1 MSPLTTG
8 AAAPTTGPALSTAKR
23 QGGRTS
29 SGTAEEGKPLEE
41 MPPWAQEVVFRD
53 ALGLL
58 RDEDA
63 TWVPYTSPRG
73 TEFVIISACGFR
85 YTVSKNG
92 IA

>member
-1 MSPLTTG
+1 MIPLTTG
-8 AAAPTTGPALSTAKR
+8 AAAPTAGPALSTTKR
-23 QGGRTS
+23 QAGHEP

-41 MPPWAQEVVFRD
+41 MPPWAQDVVFRY

-58 RDEDA
+58 RDEQA

-73 TEFVIISACGFR
+73 VEFVIISACGFR

>member
-23 QGGRTS
+23 QGGHEP
-29 SGTAEEGKPLEE
+29 SGTADEGKPLEE
-41 MPPWAQEVVFRD
+41 MPPWAQNVVFRD
-53 ALGLL
+53 ALGLVK
-58 RDEDA
+58 DEHA

-73 TEFVIISACGFR
+73 IEFVIISACGFR